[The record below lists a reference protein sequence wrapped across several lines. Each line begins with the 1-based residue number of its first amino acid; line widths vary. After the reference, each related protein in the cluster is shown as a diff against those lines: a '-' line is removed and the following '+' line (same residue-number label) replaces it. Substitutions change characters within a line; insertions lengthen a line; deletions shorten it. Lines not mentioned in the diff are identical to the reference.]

1 MSFKAIWGASPNPT
15 HNSLLTILSI
25 PYIACAVESELL
37 SIETPEA
44 QAEAVARAAAV
55 LRGGGVVAVPTE
67 TVYGLAANALDE
79 AAVAGIFEAKNR
91 PAENPV
97 IVHVADES
105 MARDCVANW
114 PETAQALA
122 AAFWP
127 GPLTLVLPKAEVIPS
142 IVTAGGDTVGVR
154 QPRHPFMQE
163 LIRTCRFPLAAPS
176 ANLSNHLSPT
186 TAPHVQTQLAGR
198 IPLVIDGGAA
208 QVGIESTVVDL
219 TGETLRVLRP
229 GMVSAEAIA
238 AVLPD
243 VKVTAGNDEGTL
255 KSPGQLKRHYAP
267 NARLLVMNWEEEED
281 LENQIAYSRT
291 PHDRV
296 FVMAH
301 TVVVPGTR
309 FGRVSVLPN
318 DPEAYARALY
328 GELHACDAEGA
339 ELICVEAVPK
349 TDEWMA
355 ICDRLTRAQ
364 ASD

>member
-1 MSFKAIWGASPNPT
+1 MPFKAIWGASPNPS

-25 PYIACAVESELL
+25 PYIARVLESELL

-105 MARDCVANW
+105 MVRDCVANW

-238 AVLPD
+238 AVLLD
-243 VKVTAGNDEGTL
+243 VEVTSGNDEGTL

-267 NARLLVMNWEEEED
+267 NARLL
-281 LENQIAYSRT
+281 A
-291 PHDRV
+291 
-296 FVMAH
+296 MA
-301 TVVVPGTR
+301 TT
-309 FGRVSVLPN
+309 
-318 DPEAYARALY
+318 
-328 GELHACDAEGA
+328 
-339 ELICVEAVPK
+339 
-349 TDEWMA
+349 
-355 ICDRLTRAQ
+355 
-364 ASD
+364 

>member
-1 MSFKAIWGASPNPT
+1 MPFKAIWGASPNPT

-25 PYIACAVESELL
+25 PYIARVVESELL
-37 SIETPEA
+37 SIEPPEA

-127 GPLTLVLPKAEVIPS
+127 GPLTLVLPKADDIPS

-154 QPRHPFMQE
+154 LPRHPFMQE
-163 LIRTCRFPLAAPS
+163 LIRACRFPLAAPS
-176 ANLSNHLSPT
+176 ANLSNHISPT

-243 VKVTAGNDEGTL
+243 VEVTAGNDEGTL

-267 NARLLVMNWEEEED
+267 NARLLVFNWADEED

-296 FVMAH
+296 YVLAH
-301 TVVVPGTR
+301 HVIVPGTR
-309 FGRVSVLPN
+309 FGRVRVLPN
-318 DPEAYARALY
+318 EPVAYARALY
-328 GELHACDAEGA
+328 AELHSCDTEGA
-339 ELICVEAVPK
+339 ELICVEAVPE
-349 TDEWMA
+349 TAEWMA
-355 ICDRLTRAQ
+355 IADRLEHAAQ
-364 ASD
+364 